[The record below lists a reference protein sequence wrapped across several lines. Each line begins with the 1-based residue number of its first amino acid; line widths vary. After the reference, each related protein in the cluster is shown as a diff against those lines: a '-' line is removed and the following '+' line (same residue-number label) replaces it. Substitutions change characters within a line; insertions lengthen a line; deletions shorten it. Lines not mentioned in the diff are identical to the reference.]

1 MNKRLRKKKLK
12 QKGIKYIELPLDKL
26 QDIELLD
33 SGKLD
38 REEWRN
44 ILKERLGKCFY
55 YDSNTEEDG
64 ITYGDILEMIKE
76 KLENENY
83 ESIMTL

>member
-12 QKGIKYIELPLDKL
+12 QKGINYIELPLDKL
-26 QDIELLD
+26 VDIEALD
-33 SGKLD
+33 SGAPCG
-38 REEWRN
+38 EEWGN

-55 YDSNTEEDG
+55 YDTNTEADR

-76 KLENENY
+76 RLEDDN
-83 ESIMTL
+83 

>member
-12 QKGIKYIELPLDKL
+12 QKGIHYIELPLDKL

-33 SGKLD
+33 SGILD
-38 REEWRN
+38 GEEWGN

-55 YDSNTEEDG
+55 YDSNTEANEV
-64 ITYGDILEMIKE
+64 TYSDILEMIKE
-76 KLENENY
+76 IENDK
-83 ESIMTL
+83 

>member
-12 QKGIKYIELPLDKL
+12 QKCINYIELPLEKL
-26 QDIELLD
+26 QDIELLE

-38 REEWRN
+38 SEEWRK

-55 YDSNTEEDG
+55 YDTNTEANG
-64 ITYGDILEMIKE
+64 VTYGDILEMIKE
-76 KLENENY
+76 KLENE
-83 ESIMTL
+83 

>member
-12 QKGIKYIELPLDKL
+12 QKRNDYIELPLEKL
-26 QDIELLD
+26 QDIELLE

-38 REEWRN
+38 REEWVK

-55 YDSNTEEDG
+55 PEINIEASEEKYNDS
-64 ITYGDILEMIKE
+64 LEMVKE
-76 KLENENY
+76 TLKNE
-83 ESIMTL
+83 

>member
-12 QKGIKYIELPLDKL
+12 QKGIHYIELPFDKL

-33 SGKLD
+33 SGELD
-38 REEWRN
+38 GEEWGN
-44 ILKERLGKCFY
+44 ILKERLEKCFHY
-55 YDSNTEEDG
+55 KSNTEEDG

-76 KLENENY
+76 IENE
-83 ESIMTL
+83 

>member
-33 SGKLD
+33 SGILD
-38 REEWRN
+38 REERIE
-44 ILKERLGKCFY
+44 ILKERLEKCFY
-55 YDSNTEEDG
+55 YKSNTEEDG
-64 ITYGDILEMIKE
+64 ITYGGILEMIKE
-76 KLENENY
+76 KLENEN
-83 ESIMTL
+83 

>member
-12 QKGIKYIELPLDKL
+12 QKGIKYIELPFEKL
-26 QDIELLD
+26 QDIELLE

-38 REEWRN
+38 GEEWVN

-55 YDSNTEEDG
+55 YKSNTEADG

-76 KLENENY
+76 NLENGK
-83 ESIMTL
+83 

>member
-12 QKGIKYIELPLDKL
+12 QKGINYIELPLDKL
-26 QDIELLD
+26 QDIELLE

-38 REEWRN
+38 VEETRKM
-44 ILKERLGKCFY
+44 LKERLGKCFY
-55 YDSNTEEDG
+55 YDTNTEADR

-76 KLENENY
+76 KLENE
-83 ESIMTL
+83 

>member
-12 QKGIKYIELPLDKL
+12 QKRNGYIELPFEKL
-26 QDIELLD
+26 QDIELLE

-38 REEWRN
+38 REEWVK

-55 YDSNTEEDG
+55 PEINFRTSEEKYNDS
-64 ITYGDILEMIKE
+64 LERVKE
-76 KLENENY
+76 KLEK
-83 ESIMTL
+83 

>member
-12 QKGIKYIELPLDKL
+12 QKRNDYIELPFEKL
-26 QDIELLD
+26 QDIELLE

-38 REEWRN
+38 GEERRK

-55 YDSNTEEDG
+55 YESNTEENG

-76 KLENENY
+76 KLENDK
-83 ESIMTL
+83 